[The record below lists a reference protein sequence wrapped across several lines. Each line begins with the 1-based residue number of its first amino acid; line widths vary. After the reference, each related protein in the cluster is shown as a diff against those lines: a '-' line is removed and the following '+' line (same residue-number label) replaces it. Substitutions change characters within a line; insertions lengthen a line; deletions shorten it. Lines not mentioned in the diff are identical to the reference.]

1 MTVSPA
7 ECLGD
12 AGRTRALEVFSW
24 PVIARQHIA
33 FFEELLSV
41 KRPIS

>member
-7 ECLGD
+7 ERLGY

-24 PVIARQHIA
+24 PVIARQHID
-33 FFEELLSV
+33 FFDEVLSF
-41 KRPIS
+41 RS